1 MKKIITNLPSALT
14 LFGIFFIS
22 VVSLSAQST
31 IVTNDRSERKD
42 GQPPV
47 LNATCGDLGAENN
60 SWGPW
65 IAEEGYHPFGS
76 VPVFFAP
83 MTNPTS
89 PRFTIVT
96 GGAIDQCSVGSTG
109 PLLPVVA
116 PGFGNFSIR
125 LGEPVRDGLSD
136 RCTNTSPYPP
146 PSGGAS
152 GNGCSERLHCSFTVG
167 INDTNFLYAYAI
179 ILENPNPTT
188 NSHTLIEAPFAEIYI
203 LAPKTGGGVDT
214 VPCSHRKYTA
224 NVNGQTTP
232 GFYTG
237 TCVNQGGSD
246 VVSYKPWTTVGVNLT
261 QYVAKTLTVVITN
274 TDCGKGGHFCHSYWD
289 FACPPISGNDPPFC
303 LGSQVT
309 LVGPSSDPSNPYTYE
324 WYVNGK
330 PYGSPIATSISIVPT
345 PKIGDVYAVLVHQN
359 SKCNFWVPFTPKPLR
374 ITSNFT
380 AVGGCGG
387 TKVNFTDKSTT
398 PDNSAIVKWDWN
410 FGGGIPNTSQAQNPT
425 GILYTK
431 PGTYSVTL
439 ISTSK
444 GGCVDSITLTV
455 TIAPIPVA
463 AFNSNI
469 VCFNNPTTFLD
480 SSYGTPTPTKWDW
493 NFGDGNS
500 SVSKD
505 PKHLYGAPGS
515 YTVILIAT
523 DPNGCKDTIKHQV
536 YINPLPEAKFV
547 SNEVCFGNT
556 TCFNNLSSISPGKII
571 KMSWIFGDPA
581 SGNLNVDSVPAPC
594 HKYNAIKNYSVT
606 LTVTSDSGCQST
618 IVHPVT
624 FSPPPVALFASTPV
638 CLNDPT
644 SFTSSSTSS
653 TTDPIKIWDWSFG
666 DGIKSNLPNP
676 THIYAAGTFTA
687 TLIVTTVGGCKDTID
702 KPIVVHAP
710 PVANFLK
717 PDSGCAPLRVGYT
730 DLSTS
735 SDGTVSSW
743 KWSFPGG
750 SPLTSTIKDPQ
761 NINYTVPGTYSVSL
775 IITTTFG
782 CQDTIQLPMIKVF
795 PWPKAEFSVS
805 PTIAPATDPVFK
817 FLEMWQPSN
826 LPKWSWN
833 FGDNTPFDSMTA
845 NPVHSYSASVNQ
857 NDFYTKQIC
866 LSVKNEHGC
875 WDNVCHEVK
884 LIPEFTFYIPNTFTP
899 NADSINDMFFGKCR
913 GVKEYDIWLFD
924 RWGNQIWDCHHDDK
938 NTNWDNDATSPRQD
952 GLASYCKWDGK
963 VVQGGLDM
971 GGNSRIYAQQDVYVW
986 KVKLLDIFNKR
997 HTYIGHV
1004 NIVK

>member
-1 MKKIITNLPSALT
+1 MKKIISNLLSTLT
-14 LFGIFFIS
+14 LSGVFFIS
-22 VVSLSAQST
+22 AFSLSAQS
-31 IVTNDRSERKD
+31 IVVAKDGNGRKD

-47 LNATCGDLGAENN
+47 LNATCGDMGAENGWKDWKASTGKYSN
-60 SWGPW
+60 GVISFSQNNITP
-65 IAEEGYHPFGS
+65 A
-76 VPVFFAP
+76 
-83 MTNPTS
+83 T
-89 PRFTIVT
+89 PRFALTT
-96 GGAIDQCSVGSTG
+96 GGGIDACTPG
-109 PLLPVVA
+109 PASGAPPLPVVS
-116 PGFGNFSIR
+116 PGFGRFSIR
-125 LGEPVRDGLSD
+125 LGEIGTNGVDGGCD
-136 RCTNTSPYPP
+136 
-146 PSGGAS
+146 GGLLNQA
-152 GNGCSERLHCSFTVG
+152 GCVERLTYPFT
-167 INDTNFLYAYAI
+167 ITPADTNFLYSYAI
-179 ILENPNPTT
+179 VLENPAPVNGDP
-188 NSHTLIEAPFAEIYI
+188 SHNGKEVPYAEIYI
-203 LAPKTGGGVDT
+203 LAQGGKIID
-214 VPCSHRKYTA
+214 CSHQKYT
-224 NVNGQTTP
+224 GDTTGTNNIQP
-232 GFYTG
+232 GFFAAKCAG
-237 TCVNQGGSD
+237 PSDPGQPPNGMD
-246 VVSYKPWTTVGVNLT
+246 VVYKPWTTVGINLKG
-261 QYVAKTLTVVITN
+261 YVGQTLTVVITN
-274 TDCGKGGHFCHSYWD
+274 VDCAKGGHFCHSYWD
-289 FACPPISGNDPPFC
+289 FACPPITGNDPPFC

-309 LVGPSSDPSNPYTYE
+309 LVGPPSVVTNPYTYE

-330 PYGSPIATSISIVPT
+330 PYGSPIATSVSIVPT
-345 PKIGDVYAVLVHQN
+345 PKIGDVYAIHVHQN
-359 SKCNFWVPFTPKPLR
+359 SKCDFWIPFTPKPLS
-374 ITSNFT
+374 ITPNFT

-410 FGGGIPNTSQAQNPT
+410 FGGGIPNTSQVQNPT

-455 TIAPIPVA
+455 TIAPAPVA
-463 AFNSNI
+463 AFKSNI
-469 VCFNNPTTFLD
+469 VCFNNPTTFVD
-480 SSYGTPTPTKWDW
+480 SSYGTPTPTKWEW

-500 SVSKD
+500 SISQN
-505 PKHLYGAPGS
+505 PKHLYGANGS
-515 YTVILIAT
+515 YTVTLIAT
-523 DPNGCKDTIKHQV
+523 DPNGCKDTIKHPV

-547 SNEVCFGNT
+547 SNEVCFGNA
-556 TCFNNLSSISPGKII
+556 TCFNNLSTISPGKII

-606 LTVTSDSGCQST
+606 LTVTSDSGCQRT

-653 TTDPIKIWDWSFG
+653 TTDPIKTWDWNFG

-702 KPIVVHAP
+702 KPIVVHNP
-710 PVANFLK
+710 PVANFSK

-735 SDGTVSSW
+735 LDGTVSTW

-775 IITTTFG
+775 IVNTTFG

-817 FLEMWQPSN
+817 FDSLWSKDVEI
-826 LPKWSWN
+826 WSWN
-833 FGDNTPFDSMTA
+833 FGDNTPFDSITV

-866 LSVKNEHGC
+866 LGVQNEHGC
-875 WDNVCHEVK
+875 WDTVCHEVK

-938 NTNWDNDATSPRQD
+938 NTNWDSDATSPRQD

-971 GGNSRIYAQQDVYVW
+971 GGNSRIYAQEDVYVW